1 MTIITPDEIIAT
13 ITAINLSVRFIS
25 GSIGYAI
32 YFNILQNKVAE
43 VLPTA
48 VAVAAT
54 GAGLQLAEVPALIE
68 ALVNHN
74 ETAIGLIEG
83 ITPAI
88 ILAADIAVKD
98 SYVEGFKKL
107 YLVSIAF
114 GGAALVSS
122 LFVGDI
128 RKYMVPRVAVD
139 IH

>member
-1 MTIITPDEIIAT
+1 MTIISPDEVIAT
-13 ITAINLSVRFIS
+13 ITAINLSVRFIG

-32 YFNILQNKVAE
+32 YFNVFQNKVAD

-48 VAVAAT
+48 VTIAAT
-54 GAGLQLAEVPALIE
+54 SAGLPLSEVPALIS

-74 ETAIGLIEG
+74 ETAVGLIQG
-83 ITPAI
+83 ITATI
-88 ILAADIAVKD
+88 VLAAEFAVKD
-98 SYVEGFKKL
+98 AYVEGFKKL

-114 GGAALVSS
+114 GGAALASS
-122 LFVGDI
+122 VFVGDI